1 MLNCRKHILKKV
13 HIIGICGNVQKIQET
28 KCGVRFLL
36 PLPFKFYNIK
46 NAVISQYG
54 IVILS
59 SLLSV

>member
-13 HIIGICGNVQKIQET
+13 RIIGICGNVQKIQET
-28 KCGVRFLL
+28 KCGVRILL

-46 NAVISQYG
+46 NIVISQYG
-54 IVILS
+54 IIILS